1 MNYLSNI
8 VLAIIIILL
17 AIDIYMDIYF
27 TKITM
32 DKANNHFNK
41 QRVLIQEKVPTE
53 ELFIIDEEV
62 LWI

>member
-8 VLAIIIILL
+8 VLAVIIILL
-17 AIDIYMDIYF
+17 AIDIYL
-27 TKITM
+27 TKSTT
-32 DKANNHFNK
+32 NNTKNYFNK

-62 LWI
+62 L

>member
-17 AIDIYMDIYF
+17 AIDIYF
-27 TKITM
+27 TKIAM
-32 DKANNHFNK
+32 DNTNIYFNK
-41 QRVLIQEKVPTE
+41 QRVLIQDRVPTE

-62 LWI
+62 L

>member
-17 AIDIYMDIYF
+17 AIDIYL
-27 TKITM
+27 TKNTM
-32 DKANNHFNK
+32 NNTKNYFNK

-62 LWI
+62 L

>member
-17 AIDIYMDIYF
+17 AIDIYF
-27 TKITM
+27 TKRTI
-32 DKANNHFNK
+32 DNANIYFNK

-53 ELFIIDEEV
+53 ELLIIDEEV
-62 LWI
+62 L

>member
-8 VLAIIIILL
+8 VLAVIIILL
-17 AIDIYMDIYF
+17 AIDIYF
-27 TKITM
+27 TKSTM
-32 DKANNHFNK
+32 NNTKNYFDK
-41 QRVLIQEKVPTE
+41 QRILIQEKIPTE

>member
-17 AIDIYMDIYF
+17 AIDIYF
-27 TKITM
+27 TKSTM
-32 DKANNHFNK
+32 DNANNYFNK
-41 QRVLIQEKVPTE
+41 QRVLIQEKIPTE

>member
-1 MNYLSNI
+1 MNCLSNI

-17 AIDIYMDIYF
+17 AIDIYLTKSTMDNTDIY
-27 TKITM
+27 
-32 DKANNHFNK
+32 FNK

-62 LWI
+62 L

>member
-17 AIDIYMDIYF
+17 AIDIYF
-27 TKITM
+27 TKSIM
-32 DKANNHFNK
+32 DNSNNYFNK

-62 LWI
+62 L

>member
-8 VLAIIIILL
+8 VLTIIIILL
-17 AIDIYMDIYF
+17 AIDIYF
-27 TKITM
+27 TKNTM
-32 DKANNHFNK
+32 DNANNYFNK

-62 LWI
+62 L

>member
-17 AIDIYMDIYF
+17 AIDIYL
-27 TKITM
+27 TKSTM
-32 DKANNHFNK
+32 NNTKNYFNK
-41 QRVLIQEKVPTE
+41 QRVLIQDRVPTE

-62 LWI
+62 L

>member
-17 AIDIYMDIYF
+17 AIDIYL
-27 TKITM
+27 TKSTM
-32 DKANNHFNK
+32 NNAKNYFNK

>member
-8 VLAIIIILL
+8 VFAIIIILL
-17 AIDIYMDIYF
+17 AIDIYF
-27 TKITM
+27 TKSTM
-32 DKANNHFNK
+32 DNTKNYFNK

>member
-17 AIDIYMDIYF
+17 AIDIYL
-27 TKITM
+27 TKSTM
-32 DKANNHFNK
+32 DNTKNYFNK

>member
-17 AIDIYMDIYF
+17 AIDIYLTKSTMDNTDIY
-27 TKITM
+27 
-32 DKANNHFNK
+32 FNK

>member
-17 AIDIYMDIYF
+17 AIDIYF
-27 TKITM
+27 TKNTM
-32 DKANNHFNK
+32 DNANNYFNK

>member
-8 VLAIIIILL
+8 VFAIIIILL
-17 AIDIYMDIYF
+17 AIDIYFTKSTMDNTDIY
-27 TKITM
+27 
-32 DKANNHFNK
+32 FNK

-62 LWI
+62 L

>member
-8 VLAIIIILL
+8 VLAIMIILL
-17 AIDIYMDIYF
+17 AINIYL
-27 TKITM
+27 TKSTM
-32 DKANNHFNK
+32 NNTKNYFNK

-62 LWI
+62 L

>member
-8 VLAIIIILL
+8 ALAIIIILL
-17 AIDIYMDIYF
+17 AIDIYFTKSTMDNTDIY
-27 TKITM
+27 
-32 DKANNHFNK
+32 FNK
-41 QRVLIQEKVPTE
+41 QRVLIQDRVPTE

>member
-8 VLAIIIILL
+8 VLIIIIILL
-17 AIDIYMDIYF
+17 AIDIYLTKNTMDNTDIY
-27 TKITM
+27 
-32 DKANNHFNK
+32 FNK

>member
-8 VLAIIIILL
+8 ALIIIIILL
-17 AIDIYMDIYF
+17 AIDIYLTKSTMDNTDIY
-27 TKITM
+27 
-32 DKANNHFNK
+32 FNK

-62 LWI
+62 L

>member
-17 AIDIYMDIYF
+17 AIDIYF
-27 TKITM
+27 TKSTM
-32 DKANNHFNK
+32 DNTNNHLNNK
-41 QRVLIQEKVPTE
+41 RVLIKEKVPTE
-53 ELFIIDEEV
+53 ELFIRDEEV

>member
-17 AIDIYMDIYF
+17 AIDIYF
-27 TKITM
+27 TKSTM
-32 DKANNHFNK
+32 DNTKNYFNK

-53 ELFIIDEEV
+53 ELFIIDGDV

>member
-17 AIDIYMDIYF
+17 AIDLYF
-27 TKITM
+27 TTRTM
-32 DKANNHFNK
+32 DNTNIYFNK
-41 QRVLIQEKVPTE
+41 QRVLIQEKIPTE
-53 ELFIIDEEV
+53 ELLIIDEEV

>member
-17 AIDIYMDIYF
+17 AIDTYF
-27 TKITM
+27 TKSTM
-32 DKANNHFNK
+32 DNFNNHFNK

>member
-17 AIDIYMDIYF
+17 AIDIYF
-27 TKITM
+27 TKSAM
-32 DKANNHFNK
+32 DNTKNYFNK

-62 LWI
+62 L

>member
-8 VLAIIIILL
+8 VLIIIIILL
-17 AIDIYMDIYF
+17 AIDIYLTKSTMDNTDIY
-27 TKITM
+27 
-32 DKANNHFNK
+32 FNK

>member
-8 VLAIIIILL
+8 VLAIILILL
-17 AIDIYMDIYF
+17 AIDIYF

-32 DKANNHFNK
+32 DNTNIYFNK
-41 QRVLIQEKVPTE
+41 QRVLIQDRVPTE

-62 LWI
+62 L

>member
-17 AIDIYMDIYF
+17 AIDIYL
-27 TKITM
+27 TKSTIDNT
-32 DKANNHFNK
+32 KNYFNK